1 MSVRLQVK
9 ETGLKQGQDEQISY
23 SLTTTP
29 WGSTPSDVAVTAYE
43 GSSFTVVTD
52 TVLSGSP
59 SVNGDVIT
67 TPIVKSLTAGK
78 EYRIEIKFTVGGN
91 IMECYF
97 ELEARL

>member
-9 ETGLKQGQDEQISY
+9 EIDLKQGVDEEIAY
-23 SLTTTP
+23 TLTTTP

-43 GSSFTVVTD
+43 GSSFTVVTS

-59 SVNGDVIT
+59 SINGDVIT
-67 TPIVKSLTAGK
+67 TPVVKSLTAGK
-78 EYRIEIKFTVGGN
+78 AYRIEIKFTVGGN

-97 ELEARL
+97 ELEAKR